1 MVGSTTCCR
10 RVVAAVLGVLSLA
23 AVAPAQESPRIDVRG
38 DARTK
43 VNVTV
48 YNAGVAL
55 VREVREVDLPR
66 GTTAVRWQ
74 DVAAQIRPETVF
86 VGDPGEASTFAVLEQ
101 NYKYDLLTPT
111 RLMELYVDR
120 QLTLVTADPDSGVE
134 EMEQATLL
142 STEGYQYVY
151 RTDEGITFNHPGR
164 VVFPEV
170 PPNFVQRPTLEWLL
184 DSHEAGRRP
193 VEASY
198 LTYGMSWSA
207 DYVLV
212 LGDDETQG
220 DLTGWVTL
228 RNDSG
233 IGFAGAGLQL
243 VAGHVNI
250 VTPPPLGTPAE
261 PIVAMRMAALEPMA
275 PPPPAFVEEGMFE
288 YHLYTLQ
295 RPTDVADREQKQ
307 IELLSSDRLTIDK
320 KYRLEGS
327 SYWYVSEQS
336 GPFENLPVDVW
347 LEFRNV
353 EESGLGIPMPAG
365 VVRVYKADS
374 SGSEQFIGED
384 AIQHT
389 PREERVKLRLGQA
402 FDIVADRRQT
412 DYEILTNTLW
422 ETAWEVKI
430 RNHKDESVVVEL
442 REPMGGD
449 WEVVSSSHEWFKES
463 SSLCQGL
470 RPTGSPRVISTDPD
484 GRGSRYRGG
493 GASTA

>member
-1 MVGSTTCCR
+1 MNGSMTGCGR
-10 RVVAAVLGVLSLA
+10 SARVRAVLAFLGVVVLA
-23 AVAPAQESPRIDVRG
+23 AGAAAQERPRIDVRG
-38 DARTK
+38 DAQTK

-48 YNAGVAL
+48 YNAGLAL

-66 GTTAVRWQ
+66 GTSAVRWQ

-86 VGDPGEASTFAVLEQ
+86 VGDPGDAATFAVLEQ

-120 QLTLVTADPDSGVE
+120 QLTLVTVDPDSGVE
-134 EMEQATLL
+134 ETEQATLL
-142 STEGYQYVY
+142 STQAYQYVY

-184 DSHEAGRRP
+184 DSREAGRRP

-198 LTYGMSWSA
+198 LTYGMSWNA

-212 LGDDETQG
+212 LDDDEEQG

-233 IGFAGAGLQL
+233 IGFSGAGLQL
-243 VAGHVNI
+243 VAGHVN
-250 VTPPPLGTPAE
+250 VVAPPAPEAVYA
-261 PIVAMRMAALEPMA
+261 PIVMRMAAAEPMA
-275 PPPPAFVEEGMFE
+275 PPPPPAFVEEGMFE

-307 IELLSSDRLTIDK
+307 IELLSSDRLALDK

-353 EESGLGIPMPAG
+353 EESGLGLPMPAG
-365 VVRVYKADS
+365 VVRVYKADA
-374 SGSEQFIGED
+374 SGGQQFIGED
-384 AIQHT
+384 AIEHT
-389 PREERVKLRLGQA
+389 PREERVRLRLGQA

-412 DYEILTNTLW
+412 DYEILTSTLW

-430 RNHKDESVVVEL
+430 RNHKDQAVVVEL

-463 SSLCQGL
+463 SSLCVFKVSVPSGGE
-470 RPTGSPRVISTDPD
+470 TIVTYRVRS
-484 GRGSRYRGG
+484 GY
-493 GASTA
+493 